1 MERVNRMTISAVM
14 VMFIWICVA
23 RASGTHVPT
32 DSALTQWEE
41 LPEIAQRVVG
51 DSSLVHANI
60 TLATA
65 FSERFM
71 SVSHVRFRSS
81 DELVGLM
88 SEGETTDAKVWDSG
102 ARRHVVRDRNRLKP
116 GTERACPFRIRGINS
131 GGSQPLCMGDA
142 EEYVPLNDGSVVTVP
157 LMGAVFMPEAPH
169 DIISPGILEKDGF
182 CSWDGK
188 LPDGRSVVLENHRFI
203 LMPACKPR
211 QKTHTLASKE
221 QSILVGEEN
230 TTNETKAWG
239 TLLYWFSGVAID
251 ISVMQ

>member
-1 MERVNRMTISAVM
+1 MIRRPPRSTRV
-14 VMFIWICVA
+14 
-23 RASGTHVPT
+23 
-32 DSALTQWEE
+32 
-41 LPEIAQRVVG
+41 
-51 DSSLVHANI
+51 
-60 TLATA
+60 
-65 FSERFM
+65 
-71 SVSHVRFRSS
+71 RSS
-81 DELVGLM
+81 AASDVYKRQ
-88 SEGETTDAKVWDSG
+88 KVWDSG

-230 TTNETKAWG
+230 TTNETC
-239 TLLYWFSGVAID
+239 LLYTSPSPRDRQKSRMPSSA
-251 ISVMQ
+251 